1 MNNLIDS
8 KGTIVNLEHNPIA
21 TPYSTN
27 RGTIEVLTGRD
38 KVLDDISRQGHIQEM
53 VIKGNEALAKL
64 ARDANNE
71 IAKHQTKTASDTETF
86 TRKEQRRA
94 KEKLEDDDDELWDD
108 YAKRRDEILN
118 NTKLEPE
125 VKERRLK
132 RLKASYTDLSDTF
145 QERFENNVIKIV

>member
-1 MNNLIDS
+1 MSNTVDGE
-8 KGTIVNLEHNPIA
+8 GTVVNLEHNPIA
-21 TPYSTN
+21 MPYSTN
-27 RGTIEVLTGRD
+27 RGTIEVLTGKD
-38 KVLDDISRQGHIQEM
+38 KVVDDIGRQGQVRAL
-53 VIKGNEALAKL
+53 VIEGNKTLAKL
-64 ARDANNE
+64 AMDANNE

-86 TRKEQRRA
+86 TRKEERRA

-108 YAKRRDEILN
+108 YAKRRDKILN

-145 QERFENNVIKIV
+145 QERFENNVMKSR